1 MLLFKSFKLGV
12 SSAFA
17 LGAGLGWLRWV
28 GRTDKLEE
36 KLSTPAAG
44 GHNQKLPTTDW
55 ARAVAMLA
63 EMKMQE
69 KKMES
74 NRELH

>member
-17 LGAGLGWLRWV
+17 SGTGLGWLRWI
-28 GRTDKLEE
+28 GRRDKLKE

-44 GHNQKLPTTDW
+44 SHNPELPTTDW

-63 EMKMQE
+63 AMKKQE
-69 KKMES
+69 KMES
-74 NRELH
+74 KRELH